1 MNKIVRNIQQR
12 SYFTTFVLERKQILH
27 LLIEN
32 NRKDDLKVYLVPDA
46 LHRKIKFSIKDFF
59 IFCAVTGSKLTLFIQ
74 PSVAFHIETSHLFCS
89 AKQKTGFY
97 MKCNIVLNWVKKV
110 VSGKDNCSQWN
121 HNHNKH
127 NFINI
132 LRTQPLVT
140 KQLLKQYVNF
150 LQSYQWRGKNPRFT

>member
-12 SYFTTFVLERKQILH
+12 SYFTTFVQERKQILH

-110 VSGKDNCSQWN
+110 VSGKDNCSQ
-121 HNHNKH
+121 
-127 NFINI
+127 
-132 LRTQPLVT
+132 
-140 KQLLKQYVNF
+140 
-150 LQSYQWRGKNPRFT
+150 